1 MKKQTRKILSLVLAL
16 VMLVS
21 MIPVPV
27 LAEENSTAA
36 TYEDGT
42 YTKTATVYPDEYED
56 FTAYD
61 LNIDVIIDSGK
72 ITKVAFSEGN
82 TFGDED
88 DNETYSNKALNGRGK
103 YVGVAAQII
112 EKNSANENEIN
123 VVSSATCTSK
133 AIISAVA
140 AALKD
145 AAVTEEPGTGDT
157 GNTDEDDTGNTDED
171 DTTTEPETP
180 TQPDG
185 QEPSET
191 TTSEYVLMNIPYAEF
206 YEAEVRNDIS
216 VDIFTSATKNK
227 SRTGTGTM
235 AGGSYHVNSDG
246 SDITG
251 ITFPVKVGEGVDLS
265 EYTLVTDESSVD
277 ITVTNKGNTS
287 TTTYK
292 GQDALFESASYSYYI
307 LNEEPGF
314 YKEVSVDAEGNLKF
328 GEVIGEATT
337 VAGVTTELLTDTS
350 YGDYQLNL
358 EGFDF
363 NTSTDKVYGIVLS
376 TENNDYGLRHL
387 ENIWKGV
394 ELAWCTGFTD
404 AVHNCP
410 TDSEHYKSMMGQ
422 TIKEI
427 TYFTSSGI
435 FKIPVNVYIPVKFEC
450 SVEIADTDKNTSS
463 AEVTVTG
470 LPEDFNAVYT
480 VEGLDGAAVENGTL
494 TWNKETAK
502 QGQYILTISD
512 KNEKYAEVSADFIL
526 TTDEMPAVY
535 SSETVALGKAEA

>member
-191 TTSEYVLMNIPYAEF
+191 TTSEYVL
-206 YEAEVRNDIS
+206 
-216 VDIFTSATKNK
+216 
-227 SRTGTGTM
+227 
-235 AGGSYHVNSDG
+235 
-246 SDITG
+246 
-251 ITFPVKVGEGVDLS
+251 
-265 EYTLVTDESSVD
+265 
-277 ITVTNKGNTS
+277 
-287 TTTYK
+287 
-292 GQDALFESASYSYYI
+292 
-307 LNEEPGF
+307 NEH
-314 YKEVSVDAEGNLKF
+314 S
-328 GEVIGEATT
+328 
-337 VAGVTTELLTDTS
+337 
-350 YGDYQLNL
+350 
-358 EGFDF
+358 
-363 NTSTDKVYGIVLS
+363 
-376 TENNDYGLRHL
+376 LR
-387 ENIWKGV
+387 
-394 ELAWCTGFTD
+394 
-404 AVHNCP
+404 
-410 TDSEHYKSMMGQ
+410 
-422 TIKEI
+422 
-427 TYFTSSGI
+427 
-435 FKIPVNVYIPVKFEC
+435 
-450 SVEIADTDKNTSS
+450 
-463 AEVTVTG
+463 
-470 LPEDFNAVYT
+470 
-480 VEGLDGAAVENGTL
+480 
-494 TWNKETAK
+494 
-502 QGQYILTISD
+502 
-512 KNEKYAEVSADFIL
+512 
-526 TTDEMPAVY
+526 
-535 SSETVALGKAEA
+535 

>member
-27 LAEENSTAA
+27 LAEEDSTAA
-36 TYEDGT
+36 TYKDGT
-42 YTKTATVYPDEYED
+42 FTKTVTVNPDERED

-314 YKEVSVDAEGNLKF
+314 YKEVSVDAEGNPKYEKAFNF
-328 GEVIGEATT
+328 GVDT
-337 VAGVTTELLTDTS
+337 VNANMTKGCKNS
-350 YGDYQLNL
+350 YEMD
-358 EGFDF
+358 
-363 NTSTDKVYGIVLS
+363 
-376 TENNDYGLRHL
+376 
-387 ENIWKGV
+387 
-394 ELAWCTGFTD
+394 
-404 AVHNCP
+404 
-410 TDSEHYKSMMGQ
+410 
-422 TIKEI
+422 I
-427 TYFTSSGI
+427 T
-435 FKIPVNVYIPVKFEC
+435 
-450 SVEIADTDKNTSS
+450 
-463 AEVTVTG
+463 
-470 LPEDFNAVYT
+470 
-480 VEGLDGAAVENGTL
+480 
-494 TWNKETAK
+494 
-502 QGQYILTISD
+502 
-512 KNEKYAEVSADFIL
+512 
-526 TTDEMPAVY
+526 
-535 SSETVALGKAEA
+535 